1 MYSVSDAFNEAV
13 YNNVRELSLSG
24 SITTSDGT
32 TVAIKDSEIKVGSLT
47 ITRKS
52 VPSSN
57 FSIGGTF
64 IDKLSVE
71 ISNKTKFNT
80 LNLVGATITFDYTIY
95 FGDNGSETLNLGVW
109 KIATDGVFKT
119 KNLIQLK
126 ANSNMILFDKAIVY
140 EDDSESE
147 TNNTLIEGDALSLLG
162 WCCNKCG
169 VSLSTYDLSDFIN
182 TDVTLKVV
190 DDGSCVTYRDVIEN
204 VCNLICAFA
213 TIDQNGDLVIKAM
226 NNNAGSVFTINPIT
240 TASTKIGETVRVDRV
255 TTIIGGISYATGSI
269 GVNGVSYALDENPLT
284 YSLKKSE
291 VKSNVKRIKS
301 RLHSMEITDFTIQYN
316 GNPAIEPGDI
326 ITYNGSNYLVTGTV
340 FKFRDKCTVSGAPF
354 KEGNAKGRSKSSTYS
369 SNSNSG
375 GTGGG
380 GTPYDPNTIPE
391 GTIDT
396 TDKTGNFSGSFTL
409 NEQYFNSTGEVFDAN
424 EGYEV
429 GNFGLYGDTTADY
442 NTKVFK
448 TIGLGT
454 FNANNFTP
462 EAFNTGFKSLSVG
475 LDGTIT
481 IPNNYRNTSWLYD
494 YVKVDNAKYSF
505 AGALLCISVSVVLG
519 VRLVIGN
526 KVIFKKDL
534 ITAGTRLDSDE
545 DYNYIKQYVDSDF
558 NVYDSKNVSKVY
570 SLGTIG
576 TADYEILDLENLTR
590 FSEYNGQEFSIEFYY
605 KMNTGISSGARQHKD
620 ENGNWIDVH
629 TAETGIVLPKIL
641 NKETGSIS
649 NFQDIYRSDLDGKLH
664 YDVLTSVYSRLN
676 DGVTY
681 DGIIANGRIEY
692 TPELN
697 FNFHYN
703 FDGVLEDKESNL
715 SSIINSKATNKDLKA
730 VESRVTKLEKDVE
743 KLKSDVEALK
753 SGSSGGSGGTSTDI
767 SELETRVSNLSTQVN
782 TNLQSIQSLNSQLQT
797 QSQELATL
805 KETVDNLGT
814 GGGSSTDLTEIQ
826 GQIQSLQGQIQSL
839 QEQVSNQG
847 STISNNTSVINS
859 QSELISAQALLIE
872 DLTNRLSVV
881 ESKLGIVKVSLDSFI
896 IESGRYAFQN
906 ADGVYYVP
914 EDYMFKLK
922 AEVSGND
929 SPQCKF
935 KHKTSDTGDYITDVD
950 FSNNL
955 TAELSISSIG
965 VTYYYNVDI
974 LAGATQL
981 TADEDLKIHTYRK
994 LSAYLGYTNS
1004 GSQTHGTTSE
1014 YTAEANY
1021 GLPKV
1026 DSSKYHYEYK
1036 FVLRVGSETAEDVVL
1051 QDWGTSNKCSFTT
1064 NYELYGNRYCY
1075 IYCYMRDGFS
1085 QVSANRSI
1093 YVAELRLSISAST
1106 TSTTVGSPVT
1116 ITATPKYG
1124 GGEYQY
1130 RYSVSSTTNS
1140 SSERIYLTDWVSDN
1154 TYVYTPT
1161 VAEKRHVFVE
1171 VKDQFGVTY
1180 SNSITIRTS

>member
-1 MYSVSDAFNEAV
+1 MYSVSNAFNEAV
-13 YNNVRELSLSG
+13 YNNVRELSLYG
-24 SITTSDGT
+24 SITTEDGT
-32 TVAIKDSEIKVGSLT
+32 TVAIKDSEIKAGSLT

-57 FSIGGTF
+57 FAIGGTF

-95 FGDNGSETLNLGVW
+95 FGENNSDSETLNLGVW
-109 KIATDGVFKT
+109 KIASDGVFKT

-182 TDVTLKVV
+182 TNVTLKVV

-240 TASTKIGETVRVDRV
+240 TASTKIGETVTVDRV
-255 TTIIGGISYATGSI
+255 TTLIGGISYATGSI

-301 RLHSMEITDFTIQYN
+301 KLHSISITDFTIQYN

-340 FKFRDKCTVSGAPF
+340 LKFRDKCTVSGAPF

-369 SNSNSG
+369 DSSKNG
-375 GTGGG
+375 GT

-409 NEQYFNSTGEVFDAN
+409 NEQYFNSTGIPSNAD
-424 EGYEV
+424 EGYIT
-429 GNFGLYGDTTADY
+429 DPSTTSEF
-442 NTKVFK
+442 NSKVFK
-448 TIGLGT
+448 KIELGIFNTEDFSSKTGEKYLRFGFDGTLRVPNNSTDDNLWLTDVIKETGGPYYLGKATITLYSLHVYIGMRIVIGNTVVFKGSGIIQGYPTGTNIKDGIHQNLDASWNLISSKNDSYKSYEHMKDYPFELTNFESLTELNGLPLSLEFYYSFYTLRSNSDSGSEFEILKDGISYGNSDWLRLSIDGT
-454 FNANNFTP
+454 FNDYNDQSKYNYCTSFYAKHVTHDPGAGFTGRLEFTP
-462 EAFNTGFKSLSVG
+462 EIEAN
-475 LDGTIT
+475 IH
-481 IPNNYRNTSWLYD
+481 
-494 YVKVDNAKYSF
+494 
-505 AGALLCISVSVVLG
+505 
-519 VRLVIGN
+519 
-526 KVIFKKDL
+526 
-534 ITAGTRLDSDE
+534 
-545 DYNYIKQYVDSDF
+545 
-558 NVYDSKNVSKVY
+558 Y
-570 SLGTIG
+570 SLEG
-576 TADYEILDLENLTR
+576 LT
-590 FSEYNGQEFSIEFYY
+590 E
-605 KMNTGISSGARQHKD
+605 KT
-620 ENGNWIDVH
+620 
-629 TAETGIVLPKIL
+629 
-641 NKETGSIS
+641 
-649 NFQDIYRSDLDGKLH
+649 
-664 YDVLTSVYSRLN
+664 
-676 DGVTY
+676 
-681 DGIIANGRIEY
+681 
-692 TPELN
+692 
-697 FNFHYN
+697 
-703 FDGVLEDKESNL
+703 ESNL

-743 KLKSDVEALK
+743 KLKTDVEALK
-753 SGSSGGSGGTSTDI
+753 SSSSGGSGGTSQDI
-767 SELETRVSNLSTQVN
+767 SELRSTVSNLSNQVN
-782 TNLQSIQSLNSQLQT
+782 TNVSSIQSLQSTLNA

-826 GQIQSLQGQIQSL
+826 GQIQSIQGQIQSL
-839 QEQVSNQG
+839 QEQVSNH
-847 STISNNTSVINS
+847 SNTLNS
-859 QSELISAQALLIE
+859 QSELISSQGSLISSQGALIDE
-872 DLTNRLSVV
+872 QRNIISDLSNRLSVV
-881 ESKLGIVKVSLDSFI
+881 ESKLGIVKVSLDSFV

-922 AEVSGND
+922 VEVSGND

-935 KHKTSDTGDYITDVD
+935 KHKTSATGDYIIDVD

-974 LAGATQL
+974 LAGTTQL

-994 LSAYLGYTNS
+994 LSGYLRYTES
-1004 GSQTHGTTSE
+1004 GAQVHGTTSE
-1014 YTAEANY
+1014 YTAEVSY
-1021 GLPKV
+1021 GLPSV

-1036 FVLRVGSETAEDVVL
+1036 FVLRVGSSSAEDILL
-1051 QDWGTSNKCSFTT
+1051 QDWGTSNKCRFTT
-1064 NYELYGNRYCY
+1064 DYSLYGNRTCY

-1085 QVSANRSI
+1085 ETNADRNI
-1093 YVAELRLSISAST
+1093 YVGDLRVSIS
-1106 TSTTVGSPVT
+1106 TSTSSPKVNTPMT
-1116 ITATPKYG
+1116 ITASPRYG
-1124 GGEYQY
+1124 GGEYQF
-1130 RYSVSSTTNS
+1130 RYSISSTTSS
-1140 SSERIYLTDWVSDN
+1140 SSERIYLTDWVSDT
-1154 TYVYTPT
+1154 TYEYTPT
-1161 VAEKRHVFVE
+1161 TTERRIFYVE

-1180 SNSITIRTS
+1180 STSTSITAS